1 MIKYVK
7 REPLLKKM
15 FLIVFGS
22 LIFSSLIIF
31 YFNFTIIK
39 SIHYDHIKLYQ
50 EITGKMINIAPDKE
64 SDIVQTLLYE
74 ENSDMQNQGKVI
86 LNKYSFKDDMNTW
99 KDPTF
104 KHQFSKF
111 LSNEIINI
119 FFILIIIVVTLLI
132 TFNSFMNK
140 LNEFSKALDLIIDGN
155 FKLKLDDNEEGMFS
169 EIFSRLNQ
177 MSKML
182 NLSLTNLKK
191 EKENIKSLVTDI
203 AHQVKT
209 PLSSIKLFN
218 SLLIEGDS
226 NIEEQE
232 EFLYRSKNEINKLE
246 WLFNSLV
253 KISRMEVGMIE
264 LKREFKD
271 LKETLME
278 AIKDVYVK
286 AKEKEIK
293 IIVQNNESSFVYHD
307 SKWTKE
313 AIFNVLENAIKYSD
327 EKGTL
332 IIYMERMQSYTRI
345 DIEDSGIGIQ
355 TNEFNNIFKRFYRG
369 KEDRIKN
376 SKGSGIG
383 LYLTRKILEE
393 QNGSIIVNSEF
404 GKGSKFSLYLQN
416 CKYN

>member
-7 REPLLKKM
+7 KEPLLKKI
-15 FLIVFGS
+15 FLSAFVS
-22 LIFSSLIIF
+22 LIFSSLIVF
-31 YFNFTIIK
+31 YFNFTVIQ
-39 SIHYDHIKLYQ
+39 SIHSDHIKLYQ
-50 EITGKMINIAPDKE
+50 EVAGKMINIAPEKE
-64 SDIVQTLLYE
+64 NDIVKTLLYKE
-74 ENSDMQNQGKVI
+74 DNDIQKQGESI
-86 LNKYSFKDDMNTW
+86 LNKYGFKDEINIW

-104 KHQFSKF
+104 KHQLSKF
-111 LSNEIINI
+111 LSNEVINI
-119 FFILIIIVVTLLI
+119 FFILVIIMLTLLI
-132 TFNSFMNK
+132 SFNNFMNK
-140 LNEFSKALDLIIDGN
+140 LQEFSNALDLIIDGN
-155 FKLKLDDNEEGMFS
+155 FKLQLDDNEEGIFS

-182 NLSLTNLKK
+182 NLSLINLKK

-218 SLLIEGDS
+218 ALLIEGDS
-226 NIEEQE
+226 SSEEQE

-278 AIKDVYVK
+278 AIKDVYIK

-293 IIVQNNESSFVYHD
+293 IVIQNNEQSFVYHD
-307 SKWTKE
+307 PKWTKE
-313 AIFNVLENAIKYSD
+313 AIFNVLENAVKYSH
-327 EKGTL
+327 EKGN
-332 IIYMERMQSYTRI
+332 IIITMEKMQSYTRI
-345 DIEDSGIGIQ
+345 DIEDDGIGIPS
-355 TNEFNNIFKRFYRG
+355 NEFNNVFKRFYRG
-369 KEDRIKN
+369 KEIKIKN
-376 SKGSGIG
+376 SEGSGVG

-393 QNGSIIVNSEF
+393 QNGSIIVNSEAE
-404 GKGSKFSLYLQN
+404 KGSKFSLYLQN
-416 CKYN
+416 CKYS